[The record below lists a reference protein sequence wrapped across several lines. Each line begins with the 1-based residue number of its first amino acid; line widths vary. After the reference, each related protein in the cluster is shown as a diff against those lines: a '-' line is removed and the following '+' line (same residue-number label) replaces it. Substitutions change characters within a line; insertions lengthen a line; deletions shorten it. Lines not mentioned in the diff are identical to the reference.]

1 MGIKGRVTIEFIIGR
16 DGLLGD
22 VKVVENT
29 HDLLTDEV
37 LCLVYSSPRWA
48 PGTVDGT
55 PVRVKYTMPFLFRL
69 QLTSPLHDMTN
80 MHHRGSSSQRSTY
93 NPNTPSLMRNDW

>member
-37 LCLVYSSPRWA
+37 LCLVYSSPR
-48 PGTVDGT
+48 
-55 PVRVKYTMPFLFRL
+55 
-69 QLTSPLHDMTN
+69 
-80 MHHRGSSSQRSTY
+80 
-93 NPNTPSLMRNDW
+93 